1 MNDQLDAVDPDTL
14 LQAVV
19 SALPRQLLSNITII
33 GSIASAWAFRG
44 IVANALVA
52 TKDIDLLLTPSV
64 SAVGTAVAIGEQLMA
79 AGWTPKYRPGDSRA
93 SAATPADARPALR
106 LCPPGT
112 AAGWFI
118 ELLSAPTPG
127 QKLRREWISFDTAY
141 GSFALPS
148 FRYLNIAT
156 HAPSISAIGL
166 KIAHPA
172 CMALAH
178 LYEHANP
185 DRTVISSIDPPT
197 PRYIKVVGRAI
208 ALWWLAGQDRTRDGW
223 GPRWQNAIHAE
234 TSPRSVEPLAETRA
248 ALDAI
253 APRLAD
259 AFRLTKQS
267 ILASHACELPAF
279 QRAHASLLALAIDA

>member
-1 MNDQLDAVDPDTL
+1 MNKQQDAVDPDAL
-14 LQAVV
+14 LLAVARAV
-19 SALPRQLLSNITII
+19 PRDLLGNITIV

-44 IVANALVA
+44 LVANALVA
-52 TKDIDLLLTPSV
+52 TKDVDLLLTPSV
-64 SAVGTAVAIGEQLMA
+64 SAVGTAVAIGDRLMA
-79 AGWTPKYRPGDSRA
+79 AGWTPQYRPGDSRA
-93 SAATPADARPALR
+93 SADTPADARPALR
-106 LCPPGT
+106 LCPPGP

-127 QKLRREWISFDTAY
+127 QQLRREWTSFETAH

-156 HAPSISAIGL
+156 HAPSTSAVGL

-178 LYEHANP
+178 LYEHADP

-197 PRYIKVVGRAI
+197 PRYVKDVGRAI
-208 ALWWLAGQDRTRDGW
+208 ALWWLAGQDGTRDDW
-223 GPRWQNAIHAE
+223 GQRWQDAIDAE
-234 TSPRSVEPLAETRA
+234 TSERKIEPLAETRA
-248 ALDAI
+248 ALDAV

-259 AFRLTKQS
+259 AYRLTKLS
-267 ILASHACELPAF
+267 ILAAHACELAAF
-279 QRAHASLLALAIDA
+279 RRAHASLLAAVRAA